1 MIELDKGRTTHDTS
15 LYRDPTTSRWL
26 RIDGSRL
33 GFLGE
38 IDSSVAG
45 ESARDRATRRDALT
59 ETLVPLDLL
68 IQMPRAELRA
78 LELLLDVLTSSR
90 KCRVT
95 SESGGH
101 NGGRILCRINPF
113 VDVEILVEYMIRVR
127 LGIPWDDRQ
136 LTSSWW
142 PSRDDNHLHCYMI
155 GLLYPFDG
163 EFIEVCMVN
172 DYTGRRFP
180 VTDSIVSWV
189 LWANCGFPNPPRSFV
204 RAYND
209 LTGMGFE
216 GWFSSEEQYEEYEYG
231 FQLPAYMT
239 DEYGMEPFSE
249 LDLRAILWEES
260 LMSGTRARRNHS
272 RTCNVSVGSG

>member
-1 MIELDKGRTTHDTS
+1 MDKRRITHDTS
-15 LYRDPTTSRWL
+15 LYRDPTTGRWL
-26 RIDGSRL
+26 QIDGSRL
-33 GFLGE
+33 GLLDE
-38 IDSSVAG
+38 IDASVAG
-45 ESARDRATRRDALT
+45 ESARDRATRRNALT

-68 IQMPRAELRA
+68 IRMPHAELRA

-90 KCRVT
+90 SCRVS
-95 SESGGH
+95 SE

-113 VDVEILVEYMIRVR
+113 ADVEILVEYMVRVR
-127 LGIPWDDRQ
+127 LGIPWDNDYE
-136 LTSSWW
+136 
-142 PSRDDNHLHCYMI
+142 SRDWNQRDDPHLYCYML
-155 GLLYPFDG
+155 GLEGTLDG

-172 DYTGRRFP
+172 DYTGRRYP
-180 VTDSIVSWV
+180 VIDSIVSWV